1 MAPSPSSAL
10 RTVVAAGLTFA
21 VLGGGLLAAPAG
33 ADPIQDADATV
44 QSLRQEADAA
54 AQEYFDAL
62 SRATA
67 LDTKIAGLEAKL
79 PELAARRRKLR
90 HHAERRAVAAYV
102 RSGVQL
108 AALFDSGDALT
119 AARRRQLLAQ
129 LNGRDDEAFV
139 ALVRVS
145 RRFEAQRNEL
155 RDARV
160 AQQSALD
167 ELTQRGRDID
177 AKLGA
182 AVDRR
187 GHLQAEA
194 AAAEAARAAA
204 AATPADPVPS
214 APADVPTTPPP
225 GYTPTPGTHPHHDD
239 PFLACIRGIESGGNY
254 ASVNPAGPYLGAYQ
268 FLQSTWNSGAN
279 HAGRVDLIG
288 VPPNT
293 ASQYDQDDVAWAV
306 YQWQGKGPW
315 RGRC

>member
-1 MAPSPSSAL
+1 MAPSPSSTL

-21 VLGGGLLAAPAG
+21 VLGVGLLAAPAG
-33 ADPIQDADATV
+33 ADPIHDADATV

-79 PELAARRRKLR
+79 PELAARRSKLR

-102 RSGVQL
+102 RAGAQL
-108 AALFDSGDALT
+108 AALFDSDDALT
-119 AARRRQLLAQ
+119 AARRRQLLEQ
-129 LNGRDDEAFV
+129 LNGRDDQAFV
-139 ALVRVS
+139 ALVKVS

-155 RDARV
+155 RDARL

-167 ELTQRGRDID
+167 DITQRGRDID
-177 AKLGA
+177 AKLQA

-187 GHLQAEA
+187 SHLQAEA

-204 AATPADPVPS
+204 AAAPVDPA
-214 APADVPTTPPP
+214 AVPTAPPP
-225 GYTPTPGTHPHHDD
+225 GYKPTPGTHPHHDD
-239 PFLACIRGIESGGNY
+239 PFLTCIRGRESGGNY

-279 HAGRVDLIG
+279 HVGRVDLIG

-293 ASQYDQDDVAWAV
+293 ASEYDQDDVAWAV

>member
-1 MAPSPSSAL
+1 L

-21 VLGGGLLAAPAG
+21 VIGAGLLSAPAG

-67 LDTKIAGLEAKL
+67 LDAKIAGLEAKL
-79 PELAARRRKLR
+79 PDLAARRRKLR

-102 RSGVQL
+102 RSGAQL
-108 AALFDSGDALT
+108 AALFDSADALT
-119 AARRRQLLAQ
+119 VARRRQLLAQ

-139 ALVRVS
+139 ALVKVS
-145 RRFEAQRNEL
+145 QRFERQRNAL
-155 RDARV
+155 RDARA

-177 AKLGA
+177 TKLQA

-187 GHLQAEA
+187 NHLQAEA

-204 AATPADPVPS
+204 AAAAAATPADPVPG
-214 APADVPTTPPP
+214 AAVDVPTTAPP
-225 GYTPTPGTHPHHDD
+225 GYKPTPGTHAHHDD
-239 PFLACIRGIESGGNY
+239 PFLACTRGMESGGNY
-254 ASVNPAGPYLGAYQ
+254 SAVNPAGPYLGAYQ
-268 FLQSTWNSGAN
+268 LLQSTWNSGAN
-279 HAGRVDLIG
+279 HVGRVDLIG
-288 VPPNT
+288 VPPNK
-293 ASQYDQDDVAWAV
+293 ASEYDQDDVAWGV
-306 YQWQGKGPW
+306 YEWQGKGPW
-315 RGRC
+315 SDRC

>member
-1 MAPSPSSAL
+1 L
-10 RTVVAAGLTFA
+10 RTVVAAGLTLA
-21 VLGGGLLAAPAG
+21 VLGAGPLAAPAG

-62 SRATA
+62 SRTAA
-67 LDTKIAGLEAKL
+67 LDEKIAGLEAKL

-102 RSGVQL
+102 RAGAQL

-139 ALVRVS
+139 ALVKVS

-177 AKLGA
+177 AKLQA
-182 AVDRR
+182 AVDRAN
-187 GHLQAEA
+187 HLQAE

-204 AATPADPVPS
+204 AAAAAATPADPAPS

-225 GYTPTPGTHPHHDD
+225 GYKPTPGTHPHHDD
-239 PFLACIRGIESGGNY
+239 PFLACIRGIETGGNY
-254 ASVNPAGPYLGAYQ
+254 AAVNPAGPYLGAYQ

-279 HAGRVDLIG
+279 HVGRVDLIG

>member
-1 MAPSPSSAL
+1 L
-10 RTVVAAGLTFA
+10 RTVVAAGLTVA
-21 VLGGGLLAAPAG
+21 VLGAGLVDAPIG

-44 QSLRQEADAA
+44 QSLRQDADAA

-62 SRATA
+62 SQANA

-79 PELAARRRKLR
+79 PALATRRRKLR
-90 HHAERRAVAAYV
+90 QHAERRAVAAYV
-102 RSGVQL
+102 RAGAQL

-139 ALVRVS
+139 ALVKVS
-145 RRFEAQRNEL
+145 RRFEAQRDEL
-155 RDARV
+155 RGARA

-177 AKLGA
+177 AKLQA

-187 GHLQAEA
+187 GHLEAEA

-204 AATPADPVPS
+204 AATAAATPADPVPT
-214 APADVPTTPPP
+214 APADVPTAPPP
-225 GYTPTPGTHPHHDD
+225 GYRPTPGTHAHHDD
-239 PFLACIRGIESGGNY
+239 PFLACIRGIETGGNY
-254 ASVNPAGPYLGAYQ
+254 AAVNPAGPYLGAYQ

-293 ASQYDQDDVAWAV
+293 ASPYDQDDVAWAV

-315 RGRC
+315 RDRC

>member
-1 MAPSPSSAL
+1 M
-10 RTVVAAGLTFA
+10 A
-21 VLGGGLLAAPAG
+21 VLGSGLLAPAG
-33 ADPIQDADATV
+33 ADPIQDADGTV

-90 HHAERRAVAAYV
+90 HHAQRRAVAAYV
-102 RSGVQL
+102 RAGAQL

-129 LNGRDDEAFV
+129 LNGRDDQAFV
-139 ALVRVS
+139 ALVKVS
-145 RRFEAQRNEL
+145 KRFEAQRNEL
-155 RDARV
+155 RDARA

-167 ELTQRGRDID
+167 EITQRGRDID
-177 AKLGA
+177 AKLQA

-187 GHLQAEA
+187 NHLQAEA
-194 AAAEAARAAA
+194 AEAEAARAAAAAAA
-204 AATPADPVPS
+204 AATPADPVPGP
-214 APADVPTTPPP
+214 PADIPTAPPP
-225 GYTPTPGTHPHHDD
+225 GYKPTPGTHPHHDD
-239 PFLACIRGIESGGNY
+239 PFLACVRGTETGGNY

-268 FLQSTWNSGAN
+268 FLQATWNSGAN

-293 ASQYDQDDVAWAV
+293 ASEYDQDDVAWTV

-315 RGRC
+315 HGQC